1 MTPLVL
7 FLRGKIHGTEN
18 LHLMAYVLSSF
29 GLLNY
34 QFVRQNS
41 LWSPRLNEDI
51 RAIDSQNNLSIT
63 YEFDPDTRRVFNI
76 KQRPSLEL
84 SKEALWLLDQIDFMR
99 TMSKNERDQLI
110 FSYLEFSMFEIGD
123 IVPLNKNAVAKL
135 LVFRQKGSI

>member
-1 MTPLVL
+1 
-7 FLRGKIHGTEN
+7 
-18 LHLMAYVLSSF
+18 MAYVLSSF